1 MRDIGMSPDYR
12 SGYGEERCAICNRR
26 ITASRQVE
34 TCVECNREVC
44 YAHGTYTDNGFV
56 CDECWDGWD
65 D

>member
-34 TCVECNREVC
+34 TCITCGREVC
-44 YAHGTYTDNGFV
+44 WKCLGDRLDYGHVICLDCYK
-56 CDECWDGWD
+56 
-65 D
+65 